1 MDGME
6 KITARIQEDADRE
19 IAAMN
24 AQTDEQIAALQAQAR
39 AQAEQER
46 ADDPRPGRAGGGGA
60 PGAPEIGGPDG
71 AAEAGAGRQA
81 GGPVRGL

>member
-24 AQTDEQIAALQAQAR
+24 ARTDEQIAAMAR
-39 AQAEQER
+39 EQGYVMPSER
-46 ADDPRPGRAGGGGA
+46 VFADSSS
-60 PGAPEIGGPDG
+60 
-71 AAEAGAGRQA
+71 Q
-81 GGPVRGL
+81 

>member
-39 AQAEQER
+39 
-46 ADDPRPGRAGGGGA
+46 
-60 PGAPEIGGPDG
+60 
-71 AAEAGAGRQA
+71 
-81 GGPVRGL
+81 

>member
-24 AQTDEQIAALQAQAR
+24 ARTDEQIAALR
-39 AQAEQER
+39 AQAQTQADKER
-46 ADDPRPGRAGGGGA
+46 GETSPGRARGGGA
-60 PGAPEIGGPDG
+60 RSA
-71 AAEAGAGRQA
+71 
-81 GGPVRGL
+81 